1 MSCDQIELPNLICPQ
16 VGGTCDSDMSNIG
29 INNAC
34 EGRVT
39 EAEIAWANRYKQ
51 VGGGNMRQDTLITAE
66 NILKRILEAKNKD
79 QLKRVLKKY
88 LVASVIKSVEKD
100 LVGFMDAVPN
110 KEVEYGVFSTE
121 PGSAKIFVVVKGRV
135 LKRFKGMKPGIRRED
150 IGIVVDVSIKREKVS
165 GMRMKFERL
174 SREKLNELRRMQRS
188 VFVRAKQ
195 SGGGYYLELDNVA
208 GKVPLVGTYLNCCPP
223 IFTGPL
229 MSGGGGILNEL
240 LEPVTGILAP
250 NLYALQGVR
259 EGLSNIVGKKGR
271 RKQKGGNLAE
281 TQAKEMCGDVA
292 LREFGCTQPDW
303 GV

>member
-1 MSCDQIELPNLICPQ
+1 MSCDQIQLPNLICPQ
-16 VGGTCDSDMSNIG
+16 VGAGCDPDMPNIG
-29 INNAC
+29 INTAC
-34 EGRVT
+34 NGTVT
-39 EAEIAWANRYKQ
+39 PAELAWANRYKQ
-51 VGGGNMRQDTLITAE
+51 VGGGDKRQPTLNMAE
-66 NILKRILEAKNKD
+66 GVLKRILEAKNKT
-79 QLKRVLKKY
+79 QLKRVMTKY
-88 LVASVIKSVEKD
+88 MTGSVMKLVEKD
-100 LVGFMDAVPN
+100 LVGFMEAVPN

-121 PGSAKIFVVVKGRV
+121 PGTAKIFVVAKGRV

-150 IGIVVDVSIKREKVS
+150 IGIVSDISVKGQKII
-165 GMRMKFERL
+165 GMRLKFEKL
-174 SREKLNELRRMQRS
+174 SRDKLNELRRMQRS

-195 SGGGYYLELDNVA
+195 TGGGYYLELDNVA

-229 MSGGGGILNEL
+229 LSGGGVLNEL

-259 EGLSNIVGKKGR
+259 EGIANFTGKRMK
-271 RKQKGGNLAE
+271 KQRGGSLVMN
-281 TQAKEMCGDVA
+281 QAREMCGDVV